1 MRVAKIIA
9 LGLLVGIAAM
19 FTMGGIN
26 VALGTEPRAAS
37 TLESLAFA
45 GGHGLGVWLAVRGQK
60 LAVRGQKPTAPKL
73 TVPPEEWS
81 KR

>member
-9 LGLLVGIAAM
+9 LGLLVGSAAM
-19 FTMGGIN
+19 FAMGGIN

-37 TLESLAFA
+37 TLEGLAFA
-45 GGHGLGVWLAVRGQK
+45 GGHGLGVW